1 MSIVIVYNRPWCKKL
16 ASNLKNKIEYEI
28 FEITNN
34 DNLTL
39 ERINSINP
47 KYIFFPHWSHIIE
60 KDIHEKYNC
69 VIFHMTDL
77 PYGRGGSPLQNLIVR
92 GHRETKISAIKCI
105 EKLDAGPIYL
115 KKNLSL
121 EGSAEEIFL
130 RENQVI
136 ENMITE
142 ILISNPK
149 PKNQTG
155 KVVNFKRRTRE
166 DGNLKNVRSLDEIFD
181 YIRMLDARGYP
192 NSFIRYGD
200 YTIEFSNAV
209 RKVDSVDA
217 LVRITKKR

>member
-16 ASNLKNKIEYEI
+16 AASLKNKIKYEI

-34 DNLTL
+34 DDLTL
-39 ERINSINP
+39 KKINFINP

-60 KDIHEKYNC
+60 KDIHENYNC

-115 KKNLSL
+115 KNLSL

-130 RENQVI
+130 RENQII
-136 ENMITE
+136 ETMITE
-142 ILISNPK
+142 ILINNPK
-149 PKNQTG
+149 PKDQTG
-155 KVVNFKRRTRE
+155 NVVKFKRRTRE
-166 DGNLKNVRSLDEIFD
+166 DGNLKNARSLDDIFD
-181 YIRMLDARGYP
+181 YIRMLDAGGYP
-192 NSFIRYGD
+192 RSFIRYGD

-209 RKVDSVDA
+209 RKVESVDA
-217 LVRITKKR
+217 LVKITKNR